1 MKKKIFTLLFTALM
15 SVGMYAETTVTW
27 DSNTISSI
35 SMREGG
41 QSFTKDGVTLT
52 LLDGRI
58 AGTRDWRGNS
68 VEASFKFSTSLGN
81 FTRIEMTATINGL
94 EGSGWTQTS
103 PGAVWTGDANETTFG
118 IYFKNVSQ
126 IVFTIAEPAPQPT
139 THTLQLHVNDAA
151 MGSVALQNPS
161 NDIIDNGDGTYTVPE
176 GAEVTLLATPNEG
189 YEFTGWKASSSIC
202 EFTECEFV
210 ALPTVDNPLTVDMY
224 MTAAFMAEFAAVT
237 PTPAT
242 TTVTWNNSTLS
253 SIDMHEGD
261 SFTEGGVT
269 LTVLDGKIDGM
280 DGEWKGYSNDA
291 LKFSTSLG
299 NFTRI
304 EITATINRL
313 GGSGWTETS
322 PGAVWT
328 GDANETT
335 FSGNFENVSQIVFT
349 IEESQGGTTSVEN
362 VQTNQV
368 QATKFFRDGQL
379 LIEKNGKIYNVQGA
393 EVK

>member
-1 MKKKIFTLLFTALM
+1 MALFFVVITATNGTDDTTDDF
-15 SVGMYAETTVTW
+15 SATCTVTV
-27 DSNTISSI
+27 S
-35 SMREGG
+35 
-41 QSFTKDGVTLT
+41 
-52 LLDGRI
+52 
-58 AGTRDWRGNS
+58 
-68 VEASFKFSTSLGN
+68 AS
-81 FTRIEMTATINGL
+81 
-94 EGSGWTQTS
+94 
-103 PGAVWTGDANETTFG
+103 
-118 IYFKNVSQ
+118 
-126 IVFTIAEPAPQPT
+126 
-139 THTLQLHVNDAA
+139 
-151 MGSVALQNPS
+151 
-161 NDIIDNGDGTYTVPE
+161 
-176 GAEVTLLATPNEG
+176 
-189 YEFTGWKASSSIC
+189 AS
-202 EFTECEFV
+202 
-210 ALPTVDNPLTVDMY
+210 
-224 MTAAFMAEFAAVT
+224 
-237 PTPAT
+237 AT
-242 TTVTWNNSTLS
+242 TTVTWNSSTLS

-269 LTVLDGKIDGM
+269 LTVLDGKIDE
-280 DGEWKGYSNDA
+280 DYEWKGYSNDA

-349 IEESQGGTTSVEN
+349 IVESQGGTTAVEN
-362 VQTNQV
+362 VQTNHV